1 MEVFIET
8 VYALKQM
15 IFTVAFFASLVLSIY
30 FVTNARSKERLFRL
44 EKGLELPKPLNLN
57 LLVLKFAFVAIGTAV
72 GILVGYGIFIL
83 FGLPEPV
90 SYMSMILLFG
100 GIALIVQHMV
110 FRKNAND

>member
-8 VYALKQM
+8 IYALKQV
-15 IFTVAFFASLVLSIY
+15 IFTVAFFTSLALSIY

-57 LLVLKFAFVAIGTAV
+57 LLVLKFAFVAIGVAV
-72 GILVGYGIFIL
+72 GILSGYGIFIV

-90 SYMSMILLFG
+90 SYWSMVLLFG
-100 GIALIVQHMV
+100 GTALIVQHMV